1 MAMTLPNAD
10 LSEFMQKQVF
20 NTTPYHF
27 NTYAMNEDRLA
38 LIVVGVIFTV
48 IGTLAIVARISN
60 LALRRRKAWYDDYS
74 MLVAYVFSIAFM
86 IASYVSVRW
95 GVGLELKDA
104 PPYWATRAIQA
115 VYAIEVF
122 YYFSLFFV
130 KLSIVFLYLRLAKE
144 LRNYFY
150 YWSLV
155 LIGVL
160 TLHFITTVIVFS
172 TQCIPMEKYWAPSTP
187 GKCIS
192 ITAFFYS
199 TNVFTIVTDIIM
211 LALPVPTVWKVPYS
225 LPHKIG
231 IIAAF
236 LCGGFSTIAS
246 CVRLYSIRVYTESPQ
261 PLRDAAPINTW
272 SFIEINI
279 AICCASVAVIRQFV
293 ASASRQNSLS
303 STNQPST
310 TSTRALWFNSSTPS
324 PVTSNK
330 PDPDQIARWPSPAK
344 SRETDLEAMP
354 LDIDGTPIRQS
365 MPLPPSPAH
374 TNKQELHSSGG
385 GTALPQKGP
394 MLKAFVTWE
403 GDGDGLRGIERAVVR

>member
-1 MAMTLPNAD
+1 MAMTLPNTD
-10 LSEFMQKQVF
+10 LSEFMQKEVF
-20 NTTPYHF
+20 DTTPYHF

-38 LIVVGVIFTV
+38 LIVVGVIFTL
-48 IGTLAIVARISN
+48 IGTLAIIARISN
-60 LALRRRKAWYDDYS
+60 LALRRRKAWYDDYA

-86 IASYVSVRW
+86 IAS
-95 GVGLELKDA
+95 
-104 PPYWATRAIQA
+104 AIQA

-155 LIGVL
+155 LVGVL
-160 TLHFITTVIVFS
+160 TLHFVTTVIVFS

-199 TNVFTIVTDIIM
+199 TNIFTIITDIVM
-211 LALPVPTVWKVPYS
+211 LALPIPTVWKVPYS

-236 LCGGFSTIAS
+236 LCGSFSTIAS

-293 ASASRQNSLS
+293 ASASRQHSLS
-303 STNQPST
+303 SGNHS
-310 TSTRALWFNSSTPS
+310 TSTRTPMRKRANTSSTGLWFSQTSSPITP
-324 PVTSNK
+324 NK

-344 SRETDLEAMP
+344 SRDADLEAGRSVTELP
-354 LDIDGTPIRQS
+354 VDIDGTPIRQS

-374 TNKQELHSSGG
+374 TNKQGLHSSGG
-385 GTALPQKGP
+385 GMALPQKGP

-403 GDGDGLRGIERAVVR
+403 EEGGRLSGIEGMERVVVR